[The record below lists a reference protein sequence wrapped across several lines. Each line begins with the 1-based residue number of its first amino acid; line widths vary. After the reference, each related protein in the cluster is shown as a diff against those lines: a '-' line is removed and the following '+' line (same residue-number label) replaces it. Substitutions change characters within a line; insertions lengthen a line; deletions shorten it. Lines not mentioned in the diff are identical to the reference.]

1 MRAAF
6 PSARHANLQQGQ
18 GALQTQVR
26 VRNYQIR
33 LRVLLEAAQRAVVPF
48 LYARRRPRGDLLNH
62 FLVCPKLGDLEHQRV
77 LVIWVVGRLQVKRVP
92 PRPAHERDVGG
103 GAEALPLVVKTV
115 VLALSRDRLLGVHEE
130 LRALGPHV
138 IRVARGLAQLEGAHE
153 DTNVPSYPHPSR
165 PRHGHLIKLRVR
177 QLEVHPDELL
187 VARVTLLEH
196 HRRRLDGLADFE
208 ERVAHLRAALRASEA
223 VIHSHIQPGSLIAG
237 QMALPST
244 YGALHFSVPS
254 LPAAHDTITGGLRL
268 VEVVRSPKRCRLR
281 RLRIAVAWTKLHQWS
296 RLRVRRSRVSISVRR
311 VPPRRPTLVVDHAQM
326 LPVMLRAISFS
337 CYKRFGTGRVAH
349 TSRSHHRTV
358 PSPPTLDCGHHSRL
372 PGPAPR
378 AHLCCQSSAPCSAVN
393 DISAQSHR
401 RSELLGR
408 LRAGRLRPFQPPDS
422 PISAPEPDMAM
433 CVRFMAATTA
443 ESKEKPCQSPRYR
456 CAAGGPRPVF
466 HPQAPDSLAYLCRGY
481 GSALAS
487 ILRQSRRKWR
497 RKRPTSACG
506 GETSVQQG
514 FVAGIASGSPRSP
527 RSPRRPPEAE
537 ASAAPSQCC
546 GGRTRALAAVR
557 ASKSRNFRGFQKAR
571 KRFKL

>member
-326 LPVMLRAISFS
+326 LP
-337 CYKRFGTGRVAH
+337 
-349 TSRSHHRTV
+349 
-358 PSPPTLDCGHHSRL
+358 LDHITE
-372 PGPAPR
+372 
-378 AHLCCQSSAPCSAVN
+378 LC
-393 DISAQSHR
+393 H
-401 RSELLGR
+401 
-408 LRAGRLRPFQPPDS
+408 RLRPSTAGIIPDFLD
-422 PISAPEPDMAM
+422 PRQEHIFVA
-433 CVRFMAATTA
+433 
-443 ESKEKPCQSPRYR
+443 SPRHP
-456 CAAGGPRPVF
+456 AAQLTTFPHSRTDGQSFLGGCGLDASVPSSPRT
-466 HPQAPDSLAYLCRGY
+466 HPYVCKTLDS
-481 GSALAS
+481 SFF
-487 ILRQSRRKWR
+487 RK
-497 RKRPTSACG
+497 
-506 GETSVQQG
+506 
-514 FVAGIASGSPRSP
+514 AGII
-527 RSPRRPPEAE
+527 
-537 ASAAPSQCC
+537 
-546 GGRTRALAAVR
+546 
-557 ASKSRNFRGFQKAR
+557 FRH
-571 KRFKL
+571 